1 MSLLARSGP
10 DESSAEATTSGSAQ
24 DPKARRSSASLT
36 TTATDDEDGHDKD
49 EEEEEED
56 ENERT
61 STSKSGGGG
70 SEKGGEPKKKGKS
83 TKAKWKKIKN
93 AVGVSKEVTS
103 ATMRRAQLRIGILE
117 KQPQERT
124 REEVLV
130 LEELMLRIKFLEQL
144 ARPSRLEICRVASYK
159 QLETGNVLFQQGDA
173 GDATPTPASRWSW
186 RRA

>member
-24 DPKARRSSASLT
+24 DPKARRSSVSLT
-36 TTATDDEDGHDKD
+36 TTATDDEDGHGED
-49 EEEEEED
+49 EEEEED

-103 ATMRRAQLRIGILE
+103 ATMRRAQLRIRRPLPRPLLFRSCRE
-117 KQPQERT
+117 LKPT
-124 REEVLV
+124 RAHICLHW
-130 LEELMLRIKFLEQL
+130 I
-144 ARPSRLEICRVASYK
+144 PSRRQHGK
-159 QLETGNVLFQQGDA
+159 
-173 GDATPTPASRWSW
+173 PH
-186 RRA
+186 